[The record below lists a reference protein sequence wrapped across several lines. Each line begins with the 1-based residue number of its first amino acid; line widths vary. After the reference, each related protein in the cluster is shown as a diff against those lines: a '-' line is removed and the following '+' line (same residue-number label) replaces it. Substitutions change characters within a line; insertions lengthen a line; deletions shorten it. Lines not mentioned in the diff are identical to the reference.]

1 MSDSLTFY
9 HLLFIWKHFNFLS
22 GLSYFQKCLN
32 YLACITSNKKSV
44 ILNIV
49 PLYIVC
55 QNFLAALKSYFC
67 LWMDF
72 SNILSSALGGF
83 IYFIL
88 FEVCLASWISG
99 FIASLNLE
107 KFHLS
112 FKKIF
117 FYLSLILNLQI
128 TYFTWFD
135 IILND
140 NNFYSY
146 FSLSTSIWIVNCYV
160 LNFQFFY
167 SAMSCVLLS

>member
-55 QNFLAALKSYFC
+55 QNFLTALKSYFC

-72 SNILSSALGGF
+72 SNILSSAL
-83 IYFIL
+83 L
-88 FEVCLASWISG
+88 L
-99 FIASLNLE
+99 LL
-107 KFHLS
+107 
-112 FKKIF
+112 
-117 FYLSLILNLQI
+117 
-128 TYFTWFD
+128 
-135 IILND
+135 
-140 NNFYSY
+140 
-146 FSLSTSIWIVNCYV
+146 
-160 LNFQFFY
+160 
-167 SAMSCVLLS
+167 LLSCFSHVRFCATPETAAHQTSPSLGFSRQEHWSGLPFPSPMHESEKSKWSPSVIPDS

>member
-55 QNFLAALKSYFC
+55 QNFLAALELFLFMNGLQQYIIKCHGWFY
-67 LWMDF
+67 LLYLVWGLF
-72 SNILSSALGGF
+72 SLLDQWVYSF
-83 IYFIL
+83 I
-88 FEVCLASWISG
+88 
-99 FIASLNLE
+99 
-107 KFHLS
+107 KFG
-112 FKKIF
+112 KIPSIIKNF
-117 FYLSLILNLQI
+117 FSYLSLILNLQI

-140 NNFYSY
+140 NSFYSY

-160 LNFQFFY
+160 LNFKFFY